1 MSSSDDIKNRVVK
14 LETEMTQIRTDI
26 YRLGTEAKERKN
38 DCRETMKKI
47 SEDIAKIRNND
58 LTHIQNELTARRG
71 FSRKEWMG
79 IIVATIT
86 SLASIAVA
94 FIR

>member
-1 MSSSDDIKNRVVK
+1 MSPDGVENRVIK

-26 YRLGTEAKERKN
+26 YRLGVEAKERKN
-38 DCRETMKKI
+38 DCRETMRKI
-47 SEDIAKIRNND
+47 GEDIVKIRNND
-58 LTHIQNELTARRG
+58 LAHINTELTARRG
-71 FSRKEWMG
+71 FSRKEWTG
-79 IIVATIT
+79 IIVAIIT